1 MSENALKVRRIIS
14 NLGWQAGA
22 KVINLAMSVVAGGL
36 VARHLHEDLSEYRT
50 AQFYVSLVTPLT
62 VIVSNNV
69 IMRRLVAGEPEGRV
83 LRTAAWMIAASG
95 LLFFSLLVGGSL
107 LWSESSREQMLFIVA
122 ALSLL
127 VWWPIPY
134 GHALEAHLHG
144 RESALSA
151 SLGSLAMRSWEIL
164 CALQGLSIVW
174 LCASVPVGTAVTMM
188 LLTIFYFR
196 LRQKQVSLWQWDSS
210 TAWQLLQESSPLIL
224 GGLASGALFRINIV
238 LLREWAGNAEASYY
252 SAALELPL
260 SVQMIAGVL
269 LTVFFPGLTHLL
281 THEPIRAWHKL
292 DQFTRLGAALGLLSA
307 LGLCVPA
314 PLWTDW
320 IYGSDFKPTANVLA
334 VTAWILPAM
343 FMAQARGAWLLH
355 TQRTNIELYY
365 ILGGVLLDVF
375 LAWLWVPTMGAVGA
389 AWALVAAYTF
399 TWVLSSFIHPHTRGI
414 GFLQLRAIIW
424 PVPTWQ
430 EINPKP

>member
-1 MSENALKVRRIIS
+1 MIESAQRVRNIIS
-14 NLGWQAGA
+14 NLSWQAGA
-22 KVINLAMSVVAGGL
+22 KVINLAMSVLAGGL
-36 VARHLHEDLSEYRT
+36 VARHLHHDLSEYRT

-62 VIVSNNV
+62 VIISNNV
-69 IMRRLVAGEPEGRV
+69 IMRRLVARESEG
-83 LRTAAWMIAASG
+83 LILGTAMWMIALSG
-95 LLFFSLLVGGSL
+95 LLFFSVVAAGSL
-107 LWSESSREQMLFIVA
+107 LWSENRSQQLLFIVA

-127 VWWPIPY
+127 VWWPIPF

-164 CALQGLSIVW
+164 CAVQGLSIIW
-174 LCASVPVGTAVTMM
+174 LCGSVPIGTAITMVF
-188 LLTIFYFR
+188 LAIFYFR
-196 LRQKQVSLWQWDSS
+196 LRQEHLAHWRWDST
-210 TAWQLLQESSPLIL
+210 TAWQLLKESSPLIL

-260 SVQMIAGVL
+260 SMQMIAGVL

-281 THEPIRAWHKL
+281 THEPLRAWNRL

-307 LGLCVPA
+307 LGLCLGA
-314 PLWTDW
+314 PLWTNW
-320 IYGSDFKPTANVLA
+320 IYGPDFKPTAQVLA

-355 TQRTNIELYY
+355 TQRTSIELYY
-365 ILGGVLLDVF
+365 ILGGVLLDVV
-375 LAWLWVPTMGAVGA
+375 LAWLWVPSMGAVGA
-389 AWALVAAYTF
+389 AWALVAAYAF
-399 TWVLSSFIHPHTRGI
+399 TWVISSLIHTHTRRIGI
-414 GFLQLRAIIW
+414 LQLRASIW
-424 PVPTWQ
+424 PFPTWQ
-430 EINPKP
+430 EFNLKR